1 MLSQME
7 GEPLLDDTADGSP
20 PWTTEPG
27 ELGSADCGWCHRAIY
42 LPALP
47 CSVRP
52 IAGLAAMETVP
63 GQGKR
68 CQWELQTRIPD
79 TGASAHPYARSVRWH
94 AEQGQAGA

>member
-1 MLSQME
+1 M
-7 GEPLLDDTADGSP
+7 LDDTADESP

-27 ELGSADCGWCHRAIY
+27 ELGSAECGWCHRAIY

-52 IAGLAAMETVP
+52 VAGLAAMVTVP

-68 CQWELQTRIPD
+68 CQWELHTRRSG
-79 TGASAHPYARSVRWH
+79 TGGGQEGASHPRANPVGYRANR
-94 AEQGQAGA
+94 G